1 MTEKCEVV
9 VRLREREVLEERY
22 RWSQRL
28 QTKETEQEDF
38 EGSFWKISC
47 NNSSY
52 KLFSIFPLSLCVCV
66 YVYVW
71 LLKCLS
77 FIFNHGF

>member
-52 KLFSIFPLSLCVCV
+52 KLFSIFPSPYVFVFMFMFGFV
-66 YVYVW
+66 YEER
-71 LLKCLS
+71 
-77 FIFNHGF
+77 GR

>member
-1 MTEKCEVV
+1 MTEKCDVV

-52 KLFSIFPLSLCVCV
+52 KLFSIFPSP
-66 YVYVW
+66 YVFVFMFMFGF
-71 LLKCLS
+71 CL
-77 FIFNHGF
+77 